1 MDPRYILDTDICI
14 HARRRLSP
22 ALLARFNKLER
33 GEAILSVITYG
44 ELLYGAHK
52 SADAGRAVQ
61 IIEEFASLFD
71 IAPLTEETARSYGMV
86 RADLA
91 SRGEI
96 IGSNDLWIAA
106 QAKANG
112 LTLVTGNEREF
123 SRVAGLKI
131 ENWTV

>member
-1 MDPRYILDTDICI
+1 
-14 HARRRLSP
+14 
-22 ALLARFNKLER
+22 
-33 GEAILSVITYG
+33 
-44 ELLYGAHK
+44 
-52 SADAGRAVQ
+52 
-61 IIEEFASLFD
+61 LFD

-131 ENWTV
+131 ENWTVLTQMSASKLRLGVNIDHVATIRNARGGRHPDPVKAALGRGRGGR